1 MEMLKVQGSSFM
13 QINPGYEDYFEAFV
27 KKDKVDY
34 KAREEEDGETMGIN
48 ETLLY
53 VILLASPILLVF
65 VVAAQRGN
73 MH

>member
-1 MEMLKVQGSSFM
+1 MLKVQGSSFM

-34 KAREEEDGETMGIN
+34 KVKEEDGETMGIN